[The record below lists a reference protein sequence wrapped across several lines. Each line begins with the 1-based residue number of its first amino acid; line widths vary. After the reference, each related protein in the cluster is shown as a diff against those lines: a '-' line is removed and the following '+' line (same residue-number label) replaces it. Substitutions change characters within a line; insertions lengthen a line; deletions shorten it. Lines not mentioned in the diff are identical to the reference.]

1 VSSELSA
8 PLATCSI
15 PNNQQQLTGEEYSMK
30 VRAFFVA
37 IVVCFAVALVASIPS
52 QKVLSQNPTPPGVK
66 ALPAGFTIPPPDV
79 PCILPGN
86 RLDLQCFV
94 NNDPDAIRIRAE
106 EAGLEAQALAAA
118 QSGTLDPFHQVET
131 LGQLEIFD
139 PNLSVNNNLACS
151 YCHDPAA
158 GYGNGSSVLSVFTG
172 GSNLGSVPITVHGAY
187 PNARIAKRNPQSY
200 VYSPYFPPL
209 QYNITQGDFYG
220 GNFWDARA
228 TGYRLQNSAAEQG
241 QDPPVDP
248 EEMANP
254 DTACVVWKLSLS
266 KYKFFFEQV
275 WGTGSL
281 DITWPSDVTT
291 VCSTPKG
298 AANFGTNATPLN
310 LSPSDRTRANQAYD
324 EFGQAIAAYEIS
336 SSVSPFT
343 SKFDAYLAGS
353 ASLTS
358 QEKRG
363 YDLFR
368 GRAQCNTCHLDG
380 RSNMASGADTGVATS
395 VAPMFTDFTYNNIGL
410 PRNVILPWYSEDTPD
425 QWGFT
430 GNPLGPG
437 FTDEGVGLFL
447 DGYYGAPPNL
457 TWGQHLPFFEGK
469 FQTST
474 VRNVGKVPYP
484 GFVKA
489 YMHNGYLLSLKE
501 VVHFYNTRDVYAQPV
516 LSGQC
521 PAGTVEKVT
530 CWPMPEDPNNE
541 NMTIGHLGLSSA
553 EEDDLV
559 AFLQTLT
566 DGVVPSTSA
575 SSNTPASAARKP
587 ATPPKH

>member
-1 VSSELSA
+1 
-8 PLATCSI
+8 
-15 PNNQQQLTGEEYSMK
+15 MK
-30 VRAFFVA
+30 VRVFFVA
-37 IVVCFAVALVASIPS
+37 LLVCCAVALASSIS
-52 QKVLSQNPTPPGVK
+52 SRKVFSQNPTPPGVK
-66 ALPAGFTIPPPDV
+66 SLPAGYTIPKQDL

-86 RLDLQCFV
+86 RVDIQCLIK
-94 NNDPDAIRIRAE
+94 NDPDFLRVVAE
-106 EAGLEAQALAAA
+106 EAGLENEALAAA

-131 LGQLEIFD
+131 LGKLEIFD
-139 PNLSVNNNLACS
+139 PNLSVNSNLACS

-158 GYGNGSSVLSVFTG
+158 GYGNGASILSVFTG
-172 GSNLGSVPITVHGAY
+172 GSNPGSVPITVAGAY
-187 PNARIAKRNPQSY
+187 PNNRIAKRNPQSY
-200 VYSPYFPPL
+200 VYAAYFPPL

-228 TGYRLQNSAAEQG
+228 TGFRLQNSAAEQG

-254 DTACVVWKLSLS
+254 DTACIVWKLSLS

-281 DITWPSDVTT
+281 DIAWPANVAT

-298 AANFGTNATPLN
+298 AATFGTNATPLN
-310 LSPSDRTRANQAYD
+310 LSPSERTHANQAYD
-324 EFGQAIAAYEIS
+324 EFGQAIASYEIS

-343 SKFDAYLAGS
+343 SKFDAYLANS
-353 ASLTS
+353 TTTPLTA

-368 GRAQCNTCHLDG
+368 GKAQCNTCHLDG
-380 RSNMASGADTGVATS
+380 RSNTATGTDTGAATS
-395 VAPMFTDFTYNNIGL
+395 VAPLFTDFTYNNLGL

-457 TWGQHLPFFEGK
+457 TWGQFLPFFEGK

-474 VRNVGKVPYP
+474 VRNVGKVPHP

-501 VVHFYNTRDVYAQPV
+501 VVHFYNTRDLYPQPV
-516 LSGQC
+516 LSGNC

-530 CWPMPEDPNNE
+530 CWPMPEDPNNM
-541 NMTIGHLGLSSA
+541 NMTIGHLGLSS
-553 EEDDLV
+553 EEEEDLV

-566 DGVVPSTSA
+566 DGFLQPSSASTS
-575 SSNTPASAARKP
+575 TPASAVRKP

>member
-1 VSSELSA
+1 MRIRV
-8 PLATCSI
+8 
-15 PNNQQQLTGEEYSMK
+15 
-30 VRAFFVA
+30 FVA
-37 IVVCFAVALVASIPS
+37 VIVVCCTVALVSSIPS
-52 QKVLSQNPTPPGVK
+52 HRVLSQNPAPPGVK
-66 ALPAGFTIPPPDV
+66 SLPAGYSIPQQDMR
-79 PCILPGN
+79 CILPGN
-86 RLDLQCFV
+86 RIDLQCLIK
-94 NNDPDAIRIRAE
+94 NDPDFIRVMSE

-131 LGQLEIFD
+131 LGKLEIFD

-151 YCHDPAA
+151 FCHDPAA
-158 GYGNGSSVLSVFTG
+158 GYGNGASILSVFTG
-172 GSNLGSVPITVHGAY
+172 GSNPGSVPITVHGAY
-187 PNARIAKRNPQSY
+187 PNNRIAKRNPQSY

-209 QYNITQGDFYG
+209 QYNTTQGDFYG

-228 TGYRLQNSAAEQG
+228 TGFRLQNSAAEQG

-281 DITWPSDVTT
+281 DIAWPADVAK

-298 AANFGTNATPLN
+298 AAIFGTNATPLS
-310 LSPSDRTRANQAYD
+310 LSASERTRANQAFD
-324 EFGQAIAAYEIS
+324 EFGQAIASYEIS

-343 SKFDAYLAGS
+343 SKFDAYLANSTTTPLS
-353 ASLTS
+353 A
-358 QEKRG
+358 QEQRG

-368 GRAQCNTCHLDG
+368 GKAQCNTCHLDG
-380 RSNMASGADTGVATS
+380 RSNMATGTDTGAATN
-395 VAPMFTDFTYNNIGL
+395 VAPMFTDFTYNNLGL

-425 QWGFT
+425 QFGFI

-457 TWGQHLPFFEGK
+457 TWGQFLPFFEGK

-474 VRNVGKVPYP
+474 IRDAGQVPYP

-501 VVHFYNTRDVYAQPV
+501 VVHFYNTRDVYPQPV
-516 LSGQC
+516 LSGNC

-559 AFLQTLT
+559 AFMQTLT
-566 DGVVPSTSA
+566 DGFVQPSSTSA
-575 SSNTPASAARKP
+575 STPASLARKP
-587 ATPPKH
+587 AKPPKR

>member
-1 VSSELSA
+1 
-8 PLATCSI
+8 
-15 PNNQQQLTGEEYSMK
+15 MK
-30 VRAFFVA
+30 VRVFFA
-37 IVVCFAVALVASIPS
+37 ATVVCCAVALVSSIGS
-52 QKVLSQNPTPPGVK
+52 QKVLSQNPTPPGVE
-66 ALPAGFTIPPPDV
+66 ALPAGFTIPPQDV
-79 PCILPGN
+79 PCILPGKRVN
-86 RLDLQCFV
+86 LQCLIK
-94 NNDPDAIRIRAE
+94 NDPDFIRIRAE
-106 EAGLEAQALAAA
+106 EAGLEAEALAAA
-118 QSGTLDPFHQVET
+118 ESGTLDPFHQVQT

-139 PNLSVNNNLACS
+139 PNLSVNKNLACS
-151 YCHDPAA
+151 YCHDPSA
-158 GYGNGSSVLSVFTG
+158 GYVNGVSMLSVFTG
-172 GSNLGSVPITVHGAY
+172 GSNPGSVPITVHGAY
-187 PNARIAKRNPQSY
+187 PDNRIAKRNPNSY

-209 QYNITQGDFYG
+209 QYNTTQGDFYG

-275 WGTGSL
+275 WGSGSL
-281 DITWPSDVTT
+281 DIAWPSDVAT

-298 AANFGTNATPLN
+298 AATFGTNATPLN
-310 LSPSDRTRANQAYD
+310 LSPSDRTRANQAFD
-324 EFGQAIAAYEIS
+324 EFGQAIASYEIS

-343 SKFDAYLAGS
+343 SKFDGYLANS
-353 ASLTS
+353 TTTPLTA

-363 YDLFR
+363 YTLFR
-368 GRAQCNTCHLDG
+368 GKAQCNTCHMDG
-380 RSNMASGADTGVATS
+380 RSNMATGTDTGAATN
-395 VAPMFTDFTYNNIGL
+395 VAPMFTDFTYNNLGL

-447 DGYYGAPPNL
+447 DGYYGPPPNL
-457 TWGQHLPFFEGK
+457 TWGQYLPFFEGK

-474 VRNVGKVPYP
+474 LRNTAQVPYP

-516 LSGQC
+516 ISGHC

-530 CWPMPEDPNNE
+530 CWPMPEDFNNE
-541 NMTIGHLGLSSA
+541 NMSIGKLGLTSA

-559 AFLQTLT
+559 AFLKTLT
-566 DGVVPSTSA
+566 DGVIVPPATASA
-575 SSNTPASAARKP
+575 PASLARKP
-587 ATPPKH
+587 ATPPRL

>member
-1 VSSELSA
+1 
-8 PLATCSI
+8 
-15 PNNQQQLTGEEYSMK
+15 
-30 VRAFFVA
+30 
-37 IVVCFAVALVASIPS
+37 
-52 QKVLSQNPTPPGVK
+52 
-66 ALPAGFTIPPPDV
+66 
-79 PCILPGN
+79 
-86 RLDLQCFV
+86 
-94 NNDPDAIRIRAE
+94 
-106 EAGLEAQALAAA
+106 
-118 QSGTLDPFHQVET
+118 
-131 LGQLEIFD
+131 
-139 PNLSVNNNLACS
+139 
-151 YCHDPAA
+151 
-158 GYGNGSSVLSVFTG
+158 
-172 GSNLGSVPITVHGAY
+172 
-187 PNARIAKRNPQSY
+187 
-200 VYSPYFPPL
+200 YFPPL
-209 QYNITQGDFYG
+209 QYNTTQGDFYG

-228 TGYRLQNSAAEQG
+228 TGFRLQNSAAEQG

-281 DITWPSDVTT
+281 DIAWPADVAK

-298 AANFGTNATPLN
+298 AAIFGTNATPLN
-310 LSPSDRTRANQAYD
+310 LSPSERTRANQAYD
-324 EFGQAIAAYEIS
+324 EFGQSIAAYEIS

-343 SKFDAYLAGS
+343 SKFDAYLANS
-353 ASLTS
+353 TTTPLTA
-358 QEKRG
+358 QELRG

-368 GRAQCNTCHLDG
+368 GKAQCNTCHLDG
-380 RSNMASGADTGVATS
+380 RSNSATGTDTGMATS
-395 VAPMFTDFTYNNIGL
+395 VAPMFTDFTYNNLGL

-474 VRNVGKVPYP
+474 VRDVGQVPHP

-501 VVHFYNTRDVYAQPV
+501 VVHFYNTRDVYFQPV
-516 LSGQC
+516 LSGNC

-541 NMTIGHLGLSSA
+541 NMSIGHLGLSSG
-553 EEDDLV
+553 EEDALV
-559 AFLQTLT
+559 AFLETLT
-566 DGVVPSTSA
+566 DGFVKPSASTSA
-575 SSNTPASAARKP
+575 PASLARKI
-587 ATPPKH
+587 ATPPKP